1 MTQWRLRGEADMATR
16 AKANY
21 VVDAKGRRTAVILP
35 VKEYER
41 MLQELDDLRDA
52 QYVDEAE
59 ATAEGFV
66 EIGDLKRSMKGE
78 AA

>member
-1 MTQWRLRGEADMATR
+1 MATR
-16 AKANY
+16 VRANY
-21 VVDAKGRRTAVILP
+21 VVDSMGRRKAVIVP

-41 MLQELDDLRDA
+41 ILRELEDLRDA

-66 EIGDLKRSMKGE
+66 EIGELERSIKDE